1 MAMDGEQD
9 REKQLE
15 DAKMR
20 WLKRYTDWVV
30 KRLMEDDFDE
40 VSGAEFLT
48 LVRSEVLKRF
58 PDKAR
63 EYNLI
68 YRRRFVRILLRKG
81 IFLNLPE
88 DESVS

>member
-1 MAMDGEQD
+1 MAMGEDQN
-9 REKQLE
+9 RKKQLE

-30 KRLMEDDFDE
+30 KRLIEDDFDE
-40 VSGAEFLT
+40 ASAAEFLT
-48 LVRSEVLKRF
+48 LVRAEVLKRF

-68 YRRRFVRILLRKG
+68 YKRRFVRILLRKG
-81 IFLNLPE
+81 IFLNSLE
-88 DESVS
+88 DDSLS